1 MIELRA
7 VRPADV
13 QDLVDVQNAIHR
25 AGLRPNPVDLAL
37 VRERYLDPEH
47 AIACTVAVSDGR
59 VIGFQ
64 SLKRAWPGNPYGAPE
79 GWGIIGTHI
88 RPESGRT
95 GIGRR
100 LFAVTRAAAETAGL
114 AHIEAAI
121 GDDNE
126 PALAY
131 YAAMGFVPDRH
142 DDLSRYRLDLQ
153 VRR

>member
-1 MIELRA
+1 MTELRA
-7 VRPADV
+7 VRRSDA

-25 AGLRPNPVDLAL
+25 AGLRPSPVDLSL
-37 VRERYLDPEH
+37 VRERYLDAEH
-47 AIACTVAVSDGR
+47 AIACTVAVRDGR

-64 SLKRAWPGNPYGAPE
+64 SLTRAWPANPYGAPV

-95 GIGRR
+95 GIGRE
-100 LFAVTRAAAETAGL
+100 LFAVTRAAAEAAGL
-114 AHIEAAI
+114 QHIEAAI
-121 GDDNE
+121 GIDNA

-131 YAAMGFVPDRH
+131 YAAMGFVPDRQ
-142 DDLSRYRLDLQ
+142 DDLNRYRRDLQ